1 MFDRANSQRFSECCF
16 STRSPALATHLCQ
29 QWTRI
34 CTPCSS
40 KSAPVHMT
48 PSLSPLLTWA
58 THHLSVLTSTVW
70 YPYTFSKHWWKLFF
84 SAQRDSVTQLYFK
97 YTSVLGTILSDCP
110 SAAICHTT
118 THNGIL
124 VEGSTS
130 AAIPPPLACDIVGQR
145 NDIGG
150 ITWGAAL

>member
-1 MFDRANSQRFSECCF
+1 MLFFNTVTSISY
-16 STRSPALATHLCQ
+16 TLMPAMDKNLHTMLFK
-29 QWTRI
+29 I
-34 CTPCSS
+34 CT
-40 KSAPVHMT
+40 SAHDPITVTTADMGYT
-48 PSLSPLLTWA
+48 PPLC
-58 THHLSVLTSTVW
+58 THIHCLVSIHVQQALV
-70 YPYTFSKHWWKLFF
+70 KAIF